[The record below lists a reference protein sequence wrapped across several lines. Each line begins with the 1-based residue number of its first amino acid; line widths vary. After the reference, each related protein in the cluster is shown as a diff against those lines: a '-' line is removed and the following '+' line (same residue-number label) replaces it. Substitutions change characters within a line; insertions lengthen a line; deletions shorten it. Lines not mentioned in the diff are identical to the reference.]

1 VVRDAI
7 ASQVERA
14 LLPGWA
20 SAVADDVPQSFSTF
34 VKQLSVAPIPER
46 EDRIPVYCV
55 QVTTD
60 LVERDL
66 LRQKR
71 ELLGVLQRM
80 DRESD
85 PARYVQTQRD
95 LMRIEAERR
104 ALRDD

>member
-1 VVRDAI
+1 MRDAV
-7 ASQVERA
+7 ASLVERA

-20 SAVADDVPQSFSTF
+20 SAVADEVPQSFSTF

-46 EDRIPVYCV
+46 EERIPVYCV

-80 DRESD
+80 DREAD

-95 LMRIEAERR
+95 LMRIEGERR
-104 ALRDD
+104 ALRES